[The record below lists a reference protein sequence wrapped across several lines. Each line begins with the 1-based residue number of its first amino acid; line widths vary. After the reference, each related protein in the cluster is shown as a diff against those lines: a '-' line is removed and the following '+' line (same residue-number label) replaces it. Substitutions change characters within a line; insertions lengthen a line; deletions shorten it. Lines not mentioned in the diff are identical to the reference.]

1 MANMSLNV
9 NMENLTEEERNQ
21 LLALVKKSTEEKP
34 KVWKPKDD
42 EEYYYILPNGNVSHE
57 SKFYK
62 PLYANHYKNYLSNK
76 EGRYS
81 IGNCYRTEKEALF
94 ALEKQKVIAELKRFA
109 QEHNEKIDW
118 NNEDQRKYHLYYT
131 CSSNSIDIGF
141 MYFRKFGSIIYF
153 SSEKI
158 AQQAI
163 KTIGANRLKKYYF
176 EVEE

>member
-21 LLALVKKSTEEKP
+21 LLALVKKSTEKKP
-34 KVWKPKDD
+34 KVWKPKDGD
-42 EEYYYILPNGNVSHE
+42 TYYYIKTNYPLLTIGSVCWGYNGCFDNL
-57 SKFYK
+57 
-62 PLYANHYKNYLSNK
+62 LY
-76 EGRYS
+76 E
-81 IGNCYRTEKEALF
+81 IGNCYRTREETTF
-94 ALEKQKVIAELKRFA
+94 ALEKQKVITELKRFA

-131 CSSNSIDIGF
+131 CSSNSIEIGF
-141 MYFRKFGSIIYF
+141 VYFRKFGSIIYF
-153 SSEKI
+153 TSEEI

-163 KTIGANRLKKYYF
+163 KTIGVDRLKKYYF